1 MNALLCALLLSAP
14 LYSELRWR
22 PIGPIRGGRTKAA
35 AGVPQKPGTFY
46 MGAVNG
52 GVFRTDDY
60 GRTWMPLF
68 DDQPSGSIGA
78 LAVAPS
84 DPETIYVGSGEGL
97 QRPDLSTGD
106 GVYRSNDGGR
116 SWKHLGLRDGQQIPQ
131 IAVDPK
137 DARKLF
143 VAVLG
148 HPYGPNQER
157 GLFRS
162 LDGGESFEKVLYVD
176 EDTGAVDVV
185 IDPQNSQNVYST
197 LWEARQAPWENGK
210 WSGPGSGFYKSADG
224 GAHFR
229 KAGKGLP
236 DFEHQQLGR
245 IGITVAPSMPSRL
258 YATVQTGDQGRLWR
272 SDDSGE
278 TFVQIN
284 DDPRPAER
292 ADDFAEVKVDPKNP
306 DVVYTASVVVWR
318 SADGGKTFSAFR
330 GAPGGDDY
338 HRLYIDSANPRVI
351 MIAGDQGAIIT
362 VNEGESW
369 SSWYNQ
375 PTAQMYHLT
384 ADNAFPYR
392 LCGGQQES
400 GSACVSSRGPDGA
413 ITFREWHPAG
423 FEEYGYAAPDP
434 RDPDLVYGAKVMRWD
449 RRTGDLQTIS
459 PQAVR
464 GPDYRVVR
472 TQPLV
477 FSPVDS
483 RLLFFASNK
492 VWATRDG
499 GQHWSGISPDLTR
512 KTWTPPPNVGKYAK
526 DAQVTQRGV
535 VYALAPSSKDKNVLW
550 AGTDDGLVHRTT
562 DGGKTWHEVT
572 PKQLVAWAK
581 VSILEAGHFDTRTA
595 YAAINT
601 FRLDDLRPHLLRTHD
616 GGKTWTEITGG
627 LPSTAPSNVIREDP
641 RRKGL
646 LYCGTEEAP
655 WVSFDDGDHWL
666 PLRLNL
672 PATSIRDLIVKDDD
686 LAIATHGRGF
696 YILDDRQPL
705 LELTDRIAAEP
716 MHLFTPT
723 QAMRIRFDTNE
734 DTPLPPDEPFSQNP
748 PEGAAID
755 YLLASEAPLTLEI
768 LDSQGQLF
776 RRYTSED
783 ELPDV
788 EDDGNIPRWWI
799 RPPRRPANT
808 PGLHRF
814 IWDLHGAK
822 LATPLLGYPS
832 SAVPHD
838 TPKEPRGPWALPGKY
853 TVRLTQGER
862 TQSQALVLVADPRWK
877 TKPGGLRQQFELSR
891 RIAAAL
897 QDCDAAL
904 SKVRAARKEHPGDAS
919 LTALEGEEE
928 GPEKP
933 AAGGARKRKAL
944 DPQPALVP
952 WTARLASLYELLQST
967 DAAPTPQAAATVEK
981 TLAQTSSLVAKARA
995 IAH

>member
-60 GRTWMPLF
+60 GRTWTPLF
-68 DDQPSGSIGA
+68 DDQSSGSIGA

-97 QRPDLSTGD
+97 QRPDLSTGN
-106 GVYRSNDGGR
+106 GVYRSNDGGK

-137 DARKLF
+137 DARRLF

-148 HPYGPNQER
+148 HPYGPNSER

-162 LDGGESFEKVLYVD
+162 QDGGESFEKVLYLD
-176 EDTGAVDVV
+176 ENTGAADVV
-185 IDPQNSQNVYST
+185 IDPQNPQNVYAT
-197 LWEARQAPWENGK
+197 LWEARQAPWENG
-210 WSGPGSGFYKSADG
+210 SFRGPGSGFYKSTDG
-224 GAHFR
+224 GALFR
-229 KAGKGLP
+229 KAGTGLP
-236 DFEHQQLGR
+236 DFEHGKLGR
-245 IGITVAPSMPSRL
+245 IGIAVAPSRPWRL
-258 YATVQTGDQGRLWR
+258 FATVQTGDEGRLWR
-272 SDDSGE
+272 SDDAGE

-318 SADGGKTFSAFR
+318 SGDGGKTFSAFR

-338 HRLYIDSANPRVI
+338 HRLYIDPVNPRVI

-434 RDPDLVYGAKVMRWD
+434 LDADIVYGAKVMRWD
-449 RRTGDLQTIS
+449 RRTGDIQVIS

-477 FSPVDS
+477 FSPVDP

-492 VWATRDG
+492 VWKTRDG
-499 GQHWSGISPDLTR
+499 GQQWVSISPDLTR
-512 KTWTPPPNVGKYAK
+512 KTWAVPPNAGKYAK
-526 DAQVTQRGV
+526 ETQVSQRGV
-535 VYALAPSSKDKNVLW
+535 VYALAPSPLDKDLLW

-572 PKQLVAWAK
+572 PKQLVPWAK
-581 VSILEAGHFDTRTA
+581 VSSLEAGHFDAQTA

-616 GGKTWTEITGG
+616 GGKTWTEITAG
-627 LPSTAPSNVIREDP
+627 LSPNAPSNVIREDP

-705 LELTDRIAAEP
+705 LEMTDQIAAQP
-716 MHLFTPT
+716 LHLFAP
-723 QAMRIRFDTNE
+723 ARALRIRFDTND

-748 PEGAAID
+748 PDGASID
-755 YLLASEAPLTLEI
+755 YLLASEGLVTLEI

-776 RRYTSED
+776 RKYTSED
-783 ELPDV
+783 ELPEVD
-788 EDDGNIPRWWI
+788 DDGNIPRWWI
-799 RPPRRPANT
+799 RPPRRPASA

-814 IWDLHGAK
+814 VWDLHGSK

-832 SAVPHD
+832 SAIPHD
-838 TPKEPRGPWALPGKY
+838 TPKEPRGLWALPGKY
-853 TVRLTQGER
+853 TVRLTQGGR
-862 TQSQALVLVADPRWK
+862 SQSQPLILVADPRWK
-877 TKPGGLRQQFELSR
+877 TKPAGLRRQFELSK

-897 QDCDAAL
+897 RDCDAAL
-904 SKVRAARKEHPGDAS
+904 TTVRAARKDHPQDAS
-919 LTALEGEEE
+919 LTALEGAEEE
-928 GPEKP
+928 DAPRRR
-933 AAGGARKRKAL
+933 GAREE
-944 DPQPALVP
+944 PPALVP
-952 WTARLASLYELLQST
+952 WTARLTSLYQLLQST
-967 DAAPTPQAAATVEK
+967 DAAPTPQAVAELEK
-981 TLAQTSSLVAKARA
+981 TLAQAARLIAKARS
-995 IAH
+995 ITR